1 MIASTSLYSIYSH
14 KPVYIFLFFNYN
26 NILPIFTK
34 DFNLAFPKIIHW
46 FSYNH
51 FCVCYYNRSFNHWP
65 YFLHRPLCF
74 TLKVCDFCDSKMS
87 GGGFRD
93 SIPNS
98 VKKIQNIKEITSNQ
112 IDEDIY
118 SIRKIILDN
127 RETLKFLK
135 SKWGICYFFFIMK
148 GSCF

>member
-1 MIASTSLYSIYSH
+1 
-14 KPVYIFLFFNYN
+14 
-26 NILPIFTK
+26 
-34 DFNLAFPKIIHW
+34 
-46 FSYNH
+46 
-51 FCVCYYNRSFNHWP
+51 
-65 YFLHRPLCF
+65 
-74 TLKVCDFCDSKMS
+74 MS

-135 SKWGICYFFFIMK
+135 SK
-148 GSCF
+148 